1 MRPIKLIISA
11 FGPYAQRVEL
21 DLERLGKSGLYL
33 ITGDTGAGKT
43 TIFDAITFALYG
55 EASGHNR
62 EPSMLRSKYADPQTP
77 TEVELTFCYGQKVYT
92 VKRNSEYL
100 RPSLRDSSKTTLQK
114 ADALL
119 TLPDGT
125 LVTKV
130 KEVNAAIQNI
140 LGIDR
145 EQFSQI
151 AMISQGDFLKLL
163 LADTKDRQNI
173 FREIFQ
179 TGYYRTLQDRLKSE
193 SGKLEQQCQAQQNSI
208 RQYLSGILCA
218 PESPLYCSLEAVR
231 NNSLPLSESLS
242 WLKQLLEIV
251 IYSMVMKII

>member
-21 DLERLGKSGLYL
+21 DLECLGKSGLYL

-92 VKRNSEYL
+92 VKRNPEYL
-100 RPSLRDSSKTTLQK
+100 RPSLRDNNKITQQK

-119 TLPDGT
+119 TLPDG
-125 LVTKV
+125 L
-130 KEVNAAIQNI
+130 A
-140 LGIDR
+140 
-145 EQFSQI
+145 
-151 AMISQGDFLKLL
+151 GDGVRFRS
-163 LADTKDRQNI
+163 ADVVELHIRGGLRQ
-173 FREIFQ
+173 
-179 TGYYRTLQDRLKSE
+179 
-193 SGKLEQQCQAQQNSI
+193 
-208 RQYLSGILCA
+208 GILDALCCNA
-218 PESPLYCSLEAVR
+218 HQSGAVLNIGNQLIPRPDRKVFNCCFIHWPLPPQEEQGLVFLNSPQFRHTLLYL
-231 NNSLPLSESLS
+231 LP
-242 WLKQLLEIV
+242 
-251 IYSMVMKII
+251 